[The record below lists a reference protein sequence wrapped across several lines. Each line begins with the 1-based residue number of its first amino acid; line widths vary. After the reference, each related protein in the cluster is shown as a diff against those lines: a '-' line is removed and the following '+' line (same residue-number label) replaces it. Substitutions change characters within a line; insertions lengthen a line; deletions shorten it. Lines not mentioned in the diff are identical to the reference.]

1 MAGRLRRMLK
11 PSMQSLQDLRLAV
24 RRLLK
29 APGYSVAAVAMLAL
43 ALAANS
49 AAVGIVY
56 AVLLRPLPITSPNDL
71 VIAWETDPART
82 TPVVE
87 LPYRLVEHWQ
97 RHATSFSHV
106 AGMGSSLWPAILK
119 GRDEPV
125 RVSTSGVTGSFFT
138 TLGITPHIGRLLTS
152 DDDVA
157 DAGDVAVLSHAAWT
171 RLFGGRTDVLGTVVD
186 LDRPR
191 MVVGVMPHDFDY
203 PRGTEFWLP
212 VTSVLRGVAG
222 PGFNPFEDAGVLFA
236 IGRLREGVSR
246 DVAQAE
252 LDALARVPVSAGAP
266 FRFGTSV
273 VTQAFTD
280 HALGP
285 VRVALWAV
293 WAAVGGLLLI
303 TCANVS
309 GLMLGRA
316 AARQREHA
324 VRFTLGASPLDVRRM
339 WALESLVLATAGG
352 LVGWLLAAPLLRVVV
367 ALAPGDVPRLSDAS
381 LNLPSGV
388 VTVAGVLLA
397 ALLCAMSPMSG
408 AASGHANLAAAL
420 AGAGRVSSGRR
431 AVRLRSLL
439 VTFQIA
445 LAVVLLVTSGLV
457 VRSFNAL
464 RSLDVGFSP
473 HNTVA
478 MFVGAPSNG
487 WMQQLIERLE
497 SSPLVTA
504 AGAVY
509 LRPLELG
516 PIGQEATIVL
526 EGQVDTPE
534 ARRSNPTLNYQIA
547 SPHLFEAMG
556 VRLVSGRV
564 FSAADDARATRVVV
578 VSEGAA
584 ARLWPGQNAIGQRV
598 LLPSAGGESPETTW
612 RTVVGVVA
620 AVHYRGLGDVRL
632 DVYEPALQAQSTAA
646 YLIVNTSAALLDVV
660 ALVRSEAQ
668 QMDAGVVVDSIMT
681 LDSVVE
687 RAVAPWRFTS
697 WMLTMLAMFGC
708 GVAALGLFAVVSLEA
723 RARRHELAVRAAVGA
738 ERHDLVVH
746 LVVPAAWCAVA
757 GMAIGGVGAWMS
769 TRGIRSL
776 LFGVTPV
783 DPLTW
788 TAVLVLVVAAVA
800 TAAVLPAR
808 RAAAVDPATLLRHE

>member
-1 MAGRLRRMLK
+1 MRL
-11 PSMQSLQDLRLAV
+11 LQDLRLTV

-29 APGYSVAAVAMLAL
+29 APGYSIAAVVMLAL

-49 AAVGIVY
+49 AAVGTVY
-56 AVLLRPLPITSPNDL
+56 AVLLRPLPIIGPNDL
-71 VIAWETDPART
+71 VVAWETDPARA

-87 LPYRLVEHWQ
+87 LPFRLVEHWQ
-97 RHATSFSHV
+97 RHTTSFSHV
-106 AGMGSSLWPAILK
+106 AGMGSSLWPAILQ

-125 RVSTSGVTGSFFT
+125 RVSTSGVTGSFFET
-138 TLGITPHIGRLLTS
+138 FGVTPHIGRALTP
-152 DDDVA
+152 DDDVENA
-157 DAGDVAVLSHAAWT
+157 ADVAVVSHATWT

-191 MVVGVMPHDFDY
+191 LVVGVMPHDFDY

-222 PGFNPFEDAGVLFA
+222 PGFNPFEDVGVLFA
-236 IGRLREGVSR
+236 VGRLREGVSR
-246 DVAQAE
+246 AVAEAE

-273 VTQAFTD
+273 VTQSFTD

-285 VRVALWAV
+285 VRVALWTV

-324 VRFTLGASPLDVRRM
+324 VRFTLGASPRDVRRM
-339 WALESLVLATAGG
+339 WAVESLVLATAGG
-352 LVGWLLAAPLLRVVV
+352 VVGWLLAGPLLRAIVT
-367 ALAPGDVPRLSDAS
+367 LAPGDVPRLSEAS

-397 ALLCAMSPMSG
+397 AFLCAMSPMSG
-408 AASGHANLAAAL
+408 AASARTNLAASL

-439 VTFQIA
+439 VTLQIA
-445 LAVVLLVTSGLV
+445 LAVVLLVTSGLI
-457 VRSFNAL
+457 VRSFSAL

-473 HNTVA
+473 HNAVA
-478 MFVGAPSNG
+478 MFVGAPSNE

-497 SSPLVTA
+497 ASPLVTA

-534 ARRSNPTLNYQIA
+534 TRRANPTLNYQIA

-556 VRLVSGRV
+556 VRLVSGRA
-564 FSAADDARATRVVV
+564 FSSADDARATRVVV
-578 VSEGAA
+578 VSESAA
-584 ARLWPGQNAIGQRV
+584 VRLWPGGNALGQRV

-620 AVHYRGLGDVRL
+620 DVHYRGLGDVRL

-646 YLIVNTSAALLDVV
+646 YLVVNTSAALLDVV
-660 ALVRSEAQ
+660 ALVRSGAR

-697 WMLTMLAMFGC
+697 WLLTMLAMFGC
-708 GVAALGLFAVVSLEA
+708 GVAALGLFAVVSLDA

-757 GMAIGGVGAWMS
+757 GMFIGGVGAWMS

-776 LFGVTPV
+776 LFGVTAL

-788 TAVLVLVVAAVA
+788 AGVLGLVIAVVAM
-800 TAAVLPAR
+800 AAFLPAR
-808 RAAAVDPATLLRHE
+808 RAAAVNPATLLRHE